1 MAKITLKAIRGHSR
15 YNTIIKLFREEI
27 VEWIISHPN
36 VKPSC
41 VPSDIVAVL
50 FNVGVSI
57 HF

>member
-1 MAKITLKAIRGHSR
+1 MSKITLKAMRGHSR
-15 YNTIIKLFREEI
+15 YNKIIKLFREDI

-50 FNVGVSI
+50 NPESNQN
-57 HF
+57 